1 MRGDADYGLTLFDGL
16 GRRKYLSLDERLR
29 FLKESER
36 ADKETCLFCMVL
48 AFTGCRIS
56 EALELTPQQ
65 LDAGTLSIVFRT
77 LKRRK
82 LIFRAV
88 PVPSRLMRELVG
100 HCSAMQREVAIWPW
114 CRQTAWRRVKDVM
127 AAAEVRGPQ
136 ANPKGLRHGFGVAN
150 AEKNIPGAITQRW
163 MGHARLETTSIY
175 QQAVGQEERRFAKRL
190 WHDYARP

>member
-1 MRGDADYGLTLFDGL
+1 VSGGTDYGLTLFDGL
-16 GRRKYLSLDERLR
+16 GRRKYLSLSERLR
-29 FLKESER
+29 FQKESEK
-36 ADKETCLFCMVL
+36 ADKETRLFCMVL

-65 LDAGTLSIVFRT
+65 LDAGTLCIVFRT

-100 HCSAMQREVAIWPW
+100 LSWNMERDAPVWNW
-114 CRQTAWRRVKDVM
+114 CRQTAWRRVKEVM
-127 AAAEVRGPQ
+127 EAAGIQGPQ

-150 AEKNIPGAITQRW
+150 AEKNIPGAVTQRW